1 MRLTQPEAGTPEVSS
16 TQSALEEAA
25 SQLTEGTGPVA
36 VDAERAGS
44 YRYNHRAMLVQIK
57 RTGSGTFL
65 LDPEGIDSFVPLQEA
80 IGSSEWIL
88 HSANQDLPCLA
99 DLGLSPAKV
108 FDTEIAAKLA
118 GRERVGLASLVEQD
132 FGLELGKGYGAAD
145 WSKRPIPP
153 NWRNYAALDVELL
166 IELREKLIADLESLG
181 RREWAEQEF
190 TELLAAPPKPRE
202 AEPWRATKRIS
213 LARSPRQLAIA
224 RALWTSRDEL
234 ARSKDIAP
242 IRIFRDDALMAVV
255 TNPPQTR
262 RELRR
267 MPGFDQGR
275 ALSGLNRWWT
285 AIEDARALP
294 EDQLPKKSRREPTLP
309 RANQWADKNPTAARR
324 LALARELLNAKSEET
339 GIPVENLVLP
349 ATVRELCWNPPP
361 ELSPATVSH
370 ELVKRR
376 ARPWQIDLAV
386 PLLLEA
392 WLDSVSLPADPIS
405 ER

>member
-1 MRLTQPEAGTPEVSS
+1 MRLTQPKTGTPEVSS
-16 TQSALEEAA
+16 TQSALDEAA
-25 SQLTEGTGPVA
+25 SRLAEGTGPIA

-44 YRYNHRAMLVQIK
+44 YRYDHRAMLVQIK

-65 LDPEGIDSFVPLQEA
+65 LDPESIDSFGPLQEA
-80 IGSSEWIL
+80 IGPQEWIL

-99 DLGLSPAKV
+99 DLGLRPASV

-132 FGLELGKGYGAAD
+132 FGVELGKGYGAAD

-166 IELREKLIADLESLG
+166 IELREKLIANLDSLG

-190 TELLAAPPKPRE
+190 TELLAAPAKPRE
-202 AEPWRATKRIS
+202 EEPWRATKRIS
-213 LARSPRQLAIA
+213 LARNPQQLAIV

-234 ARSKDIAP
+234 ARAKDIAP
-242 IRIFRDDALMAVV
+242 IRIFRDDALMSVV
-255 TNPPQTR
+255 TNPPKTR

-294 EDQLPKKSRREPTLP
+294 ADQLPKKARREPTLP
-309 RANQWADKNPTAARR
+309 RANQWSDKNPDAAER
-324 LALARELLNAKSEET
+324 LATARELLAAKSEET
-339 GIPVENLVLP
+339 GIPVENLVVP
-349 ATVRELCWNPPP
+349 ATVREVCWAPPSD
-361 ELSPATVSH
+361 LSPSTLTH
-370 ELVKRR
+370 ELRQRR
-376 ARPWQIDLAV
+376 ARPWQIEIAV
-386 PLLLEA
+386 PILDEA
-392 WLDSVSLPADPIS
+392 CSERVSLPEDPIS
-405 ER
+405 EG